1 MLIVETIGR
10 IRREHLIKGKS
21 IKEIARDL
29 KISRNTVRKVLRS
42 GETSFSYEREIQP
55 RPKLGRWKAELDRM
69 LAANTSNPARE
80 RLTLIRL
87 FEELRALGYEGGYD
101 AVRRYARSWSR
112 EHASQMADAY
122 VPLSFAPGEAYQF
135 DWSHEIVV
143 MSGVTVTV
151 KVAHV
156 RLCHSRMMFVR
167 AYPRETQEMVFDAH
181 ERAFAFF
188 KGACARGIYDNMK
201 TAVETIFVGKE
212 RQYNRRFLQ
221 MCAHHLVDPVACTPA
236 SGWEKGQVENQVGL
250 VRERFFTPRLRF
262 KTYDELNAWLMDK
275 CIAYAKAH
283 SHPERPDQTVWEV
296 FEEERPKLVAYRG
309 RFDGFHALPA
319 SVSKT
324 CLVRFDNNKYSVSAS
339 SVGRPVEI
347 HAYADRI
354 VIRQDGRIVAEHPR
368 SYGRGE
374 TIYDPWHYVP
384 VLARKPGALRN
395 GAPFKDWVL
404 PAALE
409 RVRRKLAGS
418 DDGDRQMVA
427 ILAAVLTDGL
437 PAVEFCLCTG
447 DVRGRPLVRRDP
459 QHPRAATRPRT
470 GGNHPYPGCADA
482 AACAG
487 RRLRSIRST
496 QERVI
501 MERTEVLDM
510 MGELKLYGM
519 RNAYDEALATAVK
532 RKHEPQRFVGDLL
545 KAEISEKQARS
556 IKYQLTI
563 AKLPLA
569 KDIDDF
575 TYKGTPINESLV
587 RDLAGGNFIAQ
598 QRNVVLVGGTAPRD
612 VIGT

>member
-10 IRREHLIKGKS
+10 IRREHLVKGKS

-29 KISRNTVRKVLRS
+29 KISRNTVRRILRS
-42 GETSFSYEREIQP
+42 GETSFSYEREVQP
-55 RPKLGRWKAELDRM
+55 RPRLGRWKGDLDRM
-69 LAANTSNPARE
+69 LATNAGNTTRE

-101 AVRRYARSWSR
+101 AVRRYARTWGR
-112 EHASQMADAY
+112 EHASQTTAAF

-143 MSGVTVTV
+143 MSGATVTV
-151 KVAHV
+151 KVAHM
-156 RLCHSRMMFVR
+156 RLCHSRMMFFR

-188 KGACARGIYDNMK
+188 KGACTRGIYDNASRALRVDMK
-201 TAVETIFVGKE
+201 TAVDTIFVGKD

-221 MCAHHLVDPVACTPA
+221 MCSHHLVDPVACTPA

-250 VRERFFTPRLRF
+250 VRERFFTPRLRV
-262 KTYDELNAWLMDK
+262 KTYDEMNAWLLDK
-275 CIAYAKAH
+275 SIAYAKVH

-296 FEEERPKLVAYRG
+296 FEEERPNLVPYRG

-324 CLVRFDNNKYSVSAS
+324 CLVRFDNNKYSVNASAA
-339 SVGRPVEI
+339 GRPVEI

-354 VIRQDGRIVAEHPR
+354 VIRQDGRAVAEHAR
-368 SYGRGE
+368 HHGRGE

-427 ILAAVLTDGL
+427 ILATVLTDGL
-437 PAVEFCLCTG
+437 PAVE
-447 DVRGRPLVRRDP
+447 
-459 QHPRAATRPRT
+459 
-470 GGNHPYPGCADA
+470 
-482 AACAG
+482 AACAQAISEG
-487 RRLRSIRST
+487 VHSSDVIINILARQRDPGPAATILTPDALMLTHAPVADCARYDQLRST
-496 QERVI
+496 
-501 MERTEVLDM
+501 
-510 MGELKLYGM
+510 
-519 RNAYDEALATAVK
+519 
-532 RKHEPQRFVGDLL
+532 
-545 KAEISEKQARS
+545 
-556 IKYQLTI
+556 
-563 AKLPLA
+563 
-569 KDIDDF
+569 
-575 TYKGTPINESLV
+575 
-587 RDLAGGNFIAQ
+587 
-598 QRNVVLVGGTAPRD
+598 
-612 VIGT
+612 